1 MEYTVTFTKYHMK
14 TGKETLFETKI
25 CSDDTTAIKRA
36 ITKMAKTIE
45 PFAKLQ
51 KECPLPW
58 DTYGYYNTNE
68 SYKKTW
74 SGYDRKNPI
83 TDDTIY
89 NISVSP
95 TSNALKAASEKV
107 YEAKRK
113 TQEALEALQKNYA
126 NDANL
131 SKIDSRLSEILTV
144 DLPDHITALIGVFE
158 KVAAYIQSETTELN
172 EKVD

>member
-51 KECPLPW
+51 KEHPLSW
-58 DTYGYYNTNE
+58 ETWGYKANE
-68 SYKKTW
+68 SYNKRWCEYMRNSPVTD
-74 SGYDRKNPI
+74 GYA
-83 TDDTIY
+83 Y
-89 NISVSP
+89 NINISP
-95 TSNALKAASEKV
+95 TSNALRTASEKV

-126 NDANL
+126 NDADL
-131 SKIDSRLSEILTV
+131 SKIDSRLSEILAV
-144 DLPDHITALIGVFE
+144 NLPDHITALIGVFE
-158 KVAAYIQSETTELN
+158 KVAAYIELETTELN